1 MAYDEILAE
10 RLRETVGDGPTVIEK
25 RMFGGLAF
33 MEQGNLLVGVMG
45 DDLIARIGPD
55 SQEAALAMPG
65 ARKFDF
71 TGRPMRGWVIVAGE
85 VLDDHVLADWV
96 ARAREFVS
104 ALPPKQPSAR
114 KPPTPRRRTPGAG
127 GSG

>member
-1 MAYDEILAE
+1 MAYDHVLAE
-10 RLRETVGDGPTVIEK
+10 RLRDTLGEAPTIVEK
-25 RMFGGLAF
+25 KMFGGLGF

-65 ARKFDF
+65 AREFDF

-85 VLDDHVLADWV
+85 VLDDDVLADWV
-96 ARAREFVS
+96 ARAREYVL
-104 ALPPKQPSAR
+104 ALPPK
-114 KPPTPRRRTPGAG
+114 
-127 GSG
+127 